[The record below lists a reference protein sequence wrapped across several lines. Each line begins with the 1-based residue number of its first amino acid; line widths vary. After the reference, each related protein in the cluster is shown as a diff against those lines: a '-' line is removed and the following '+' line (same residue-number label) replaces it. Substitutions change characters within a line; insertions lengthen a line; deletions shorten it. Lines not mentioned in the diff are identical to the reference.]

1 MKVQSLCEALI
12 ITCFFFK
19 YCQALAH
26 QSKIWKKK
34 KKKNYGYSLIFPVN
48 FSYIHTEYKIN
59 LFSEKKNQNLHF
71 FSNRIEE
78 SKMFKS

>member
-1 MKVQSLCEALI
+1 ML
-12 ITCFFFK
+12 FFLNIVKLLHINLRFG
-19 YCQALAH
+19 
-26 QSKIWKKK
+26 

-59 LFSEKKNQNLHF
+59 IFSEKKNQNTFF